1 MLLTSTAARLV
12 ALAAALLAL
21 ALVGAGCGGDDDG
34 GSGGDPEAEITSV
47 IEESVTF
54 EDPAAICEENFT
66 EKALEDNYEGDNR
79 EALLEDCSDD
89 EGGTVSD
96 VEVSNVTVDGD
107 TASADVS
114 ARDDEEDE
122 TISFEVVLADE
133 DGWKID
139 AVK

>member
-1 MLLTSTAARLV
+1 MHLTSTAARLV

-21 ALVGAGCGGDDDG
+21 ALVGAGCGGDDG
-34 GSGGDPEAEITSV
+34 GSGGDPEAEITTV
-47 IEESVTF
+47 IEEAVNF
-54 EDPAAICEENFT
+54 EDPATTCEENFT
-66 EKALEDNYEGDNR
+66 EKALEENYEGEDR

-89 EGGTVSD
+89 ETGTVTD

-107 TASADVS
+107 TATAEVS
-114 ARDDEEDE
+114 ARDDDEGE
-122 TISFEVVLADE
+122 TIEFEVELADE